1 MPNPTSPDPRGRT
14 LVAFDTLL
22 TLALQEQTR
31 RDLDALPG
39 PDELARLYPD
49 TARWDKR
56 LRRALRDR
64 RRARPPAGPRRMT
77 LRRLALVMAVLVL
90 LMTCA
95 LATSAEVRYAV
106 RQAVLQ
112 WTNRELRLT
121 YATEGAPDPAALTLP
136 EGFSDHYVPEGF
148 VMDEENSFTT
158 QVDFFHKYYA
168 VQDTEKNYS
177 VSCYVIQQN
186 AQIETF
192 DNEHTVYESISING
206 IEATLGTSTNY
217 DGKISYYLFWNN
229 GLIHCTVH
237 GNLSLDT
244 ILEIAEG
251 IAQI

>member
-22 TLALQEQTR
+22 TLVLQEQTR

-148 VMDEENSFTT
+148 VMDEENSLDYT
-158 QVDFFHKYYA
+158 DFFFHAYY
-168 VQDTEKNYS
+168 DSENSYNTYS
-177 VSCYVIQQN
+177 VTCYTIQPTG
-186 AQIETF
+186 QIETF
-192 DNEHTVYESISING
+192 DNEHTVYETIDFHG
-206 IEATLGTSTNY
+206 IEATLGTSSNY
-217 DGKISYYLFWNN
+217 DGSTSYYLFWEED
-229 GLIHCTVH
+229 GIHHTVH
-237 GNLSLDT
+237 GNLSLEA
-244 ILEIAEG
+244 IMEIANG
-251 IAQI
+251 IHR

>member
-112 WTNRELRLT
+112 WTDRELRLT
-121 YATEGAPDPAALTLP
+121 YATEGTPDPAALTLP

-148 VMDEENSFTT
+148 VMDEENSLDYT
-158 QVDFFHKYYA
+158 DFFFHAYY
-168 VQDTEKNYS
+168 DSENPYNTYS
-177 VSCYVIQQN
+177 VTCYAIQPTG
-186 AQIETF
+186 QIETF
-192 DNEHTVYESISING
+192 DNEHTVYETIDLHG
-206 IEATLGTSTNY
+206 IEATLGTSSNF
-217 DGKISYYLFWNN
+217 DGSTSYYLFWEED
-229 GLIHCTVH
+229 GIHYTVH
-237 GNLSLDT
+237 GNLTLET
-244 ILEIAEG
+244 IVEIANG
-251 IAQI
+251 IS

>member
-39 PDELARLYPD
+39 PDELSRLYPD

-112 WTNRELRLT
+112 WTDRELRLT

-148 VMDEENSFTT
+148 VMDEENSLELED
-158 QVDFFHKYYA
+158 QFFRGYDQP
-168 VQDTEKNYS
+168 VSGENYTI
-177 VSCYVIQQN
+177 SCYVVRDEN
-186 AQIETF
+186 QISSY
-192 DNEHTVYESISING
+192 DNEHTVYQTIELNG
-206 IEATLGTSTNY
+206 VDAMLGTSSNM
-217 DGKISYYLFWNN
+217 DGSTSYYLIWQKDGIHYSVN
-229 GLIHCTVH
+229 GE
-237 GNLSLDT
+237 LSLEY
-244 ILEIAEG
+244 LLKIAES
-251 IAQI
+251 IY